1 MIIKTID
8 EQIQDMLF
16 TYDFE
21 PETDTDDIGNR
32 ALMKMMSLVGD
43 NGVLV
48 TVGSPSGLELS
59 YIGNNGVRKR
69 FRFDN
74 GVVTVTQQFAD
85 K

>member
-8 EQIQDMLF
+8 EQIQDMLW

-43 NGVLV
+43 QGVV
-48 TVGSPSGLELS
+48 VKVGSPSGLELS
-59 YIGNNGVRKR
+59 YIGNNGVRKK
-69 FRFDN
+69 FTFDN
-74 GVVTVTQQFAD
+74 GNITVT
-85 K
+85 